1 MPAILFSHNTALTTM
16 GMSYA
21 DLTPSA
27 LHPTFGEVVGVT
39 SQQASELTVGIHK
52 ENTGLAESFY

>member
-21 DLTPSA
+21 DLTRSA
-27 LHPTFGEVVGVT
+27 LYPTFGEVVGVT
-39 SQQASELTVGIHK
+39 SQQKYPIDSRSQGQPGMER
-52 ENTGLAESFY
+52 